1 MSLKGI
7 KARLRRWKLPKIAR
21 NVILVVF
28 SLLIFD
34 VLVVVLGASY
44 LSENMGTFLGK
55 SGTVIL
61 SDLLFLEGT
70 VIFTIGTFIAVA
82 KAAQKIKPFSEPP
95 TEINVDV
102 EKTPEKRINLAT
114 LLIIIGV
121 ILMGLSITVGTLLL

>member
-1 MSLKGI
+1 VSLKGI

-70 VIFTIGTFIAVA
+70 VIFAIGTFIAVA